1 MRETRE
7 FLLLS
12 FFSLLILAVTLSPIA
27 CASKSSEGTS
37 TPIAT
42 PEMKPV
48 TYQFNIGYA
57 IEAFQRLPVEWQAAR
72 YINLVTFRQDPSL
85 SGFYE
90 NCRTAV
96 GQGLATIGIDFN
108 KVDRVSFVVGHAAV
122 YSGNLNLSDIRQ
134 VLQGMNY
141 QKSTYL
147 DIEIWESSD
156 PDKGVV
162 TLLPPNSVLV
172 TKELDEAELCI
183 TVVKGWGNSL
193 YDNNDIKDLISRLPQ
208 DSLRV
213 DILLGGDSGTLATAT
228 SIENTGSQ
236 MLAQMRLVKFVD
248 DANAESG
255 FAKVTN
261 DFNNLANIW
270 NMVNVENVQIRQYVM
285 LTGEATIADV
295 AKVDN
300 PLGYQTYWLH

>member
-1 MRETRE
+1 MRETRK

-37 TPIAT
+37 PKAT
-42 PEMKPV
+42 PQMTPA
-48 TYQFNIGYA
+48 TYQFNIDYA

-108 KVDRVSFVVGHAAV
+108 KVDRASFVIGHAAV
-122 YSGNLNLSDIRQ
+122 YSGNLNLSDIKQ
-134 VLQGMNY
+134 VLQSMNY

-162 TLLPPNSVLV
+162 ALLPPNSVLV
-172 TKELDEAELCI
+172 TKELEEAELCI
-183 TVVKGWGNSL
+183 TVVKGWGDSL

-213 DILLGGDSGTLATAT
+213 DISQGGDSGILATAT
-228 SIENTGSQ
+228 SIERTGSQ
-236 MLAQMRLVKFVD
+236 MLAQMRLVKFLD
-248 DANAESG
+248 DANAENG

-285 LTGEATIADV
+285 LTGQATIADV

-300 PLGYQTYWLH
+300 LLGYQTYWLH